1 MSPKT
6 NQPGCTQFRHSLTV
20 NRRDFLRFGMLG
32 AGGAMGLTLSNV
44 LRAQA
49 AGPTTGQS
57 RTNETSVIILWM
69 RGGPSHIDMWDMK
82 PEAPAEYRG
91 EFRPIN
97 TPVAGVQISEHLPK
111 SAACMSQWSIIRS
124 MHHRKEDG
132 LADHTSGDLICFTG
146 YPAGNVQATGGA
158 NFYPSCGSVVKRQL
172 QNRNSALPA
181 YVMVPRM
188 VPGTD
193 AGYFGNA
200 FRPFETLADPANNG
214 TFSVPNLQLP
224 RAVSLD
230 RVAGRRHLL
239 SSFDT
244 LRRDIDR
251 SGTMESMDAYDQQA
265 WEMITGPT
273 AQEAFNFDSEPERV
287 RRRYGIFPRYRST
300 RVNAGGD
307 APNWGQRVLLARR
320 LVEAG
325 VRLVTVDC
333 RWWDTHEDNF
343 WSLKNAFLPRWDAAY
358 SALIEDL
365 RQRGLLDRTLV
376 VAWGEMGRTPR
387 INTRQGNDKPGRDHW
402 PKAMSVA
409 IAGGGVQGGRIVGS
423 TNSKG
428 EVPKDNPKVPQDVLA
443 TIYRHLGV
451 TTTTNYSDPTGR
463 PHPVLP
469 CGAPIDELF

>member
-1 MSPKT
+1 MSRPNT
-6 NQPGCTQFRHSLTV
+6 IGCSEFRKALHVS
-20 NRRDFLRFGMLG
+20 RRDFLRVGMLG
-32 AGGAMGLTLSNV
+32 AGSAMGLALSDV

-49 AGPTTGQS
+49 SNARTGRNQ
-57 RTNETSVIILWM
+57 TNETSVIILWM

-82 PEAPAEYRG
+82 PDAPAEYRG

-97 TPVAGVQISEHLPK
+97 TPATGIQICEHLPK
-111 SAACMSQWSIIRS
+111 SAAIMRHWSIVRS

-132 LADHTSGDLICFTG
+132 NADHTGGDLICFTG
-146 YPAGNVQATGGA
+146 YPSGNVQATGGA

-172 QNRNSALPA
+172 QHQNTALPA

-193 AGYFGNA
+193 AGYLGNA
-200 FRPFETLADPANNG
+200 YRPFETLADPASD
-214 TFSVPNLQLP
+214 TAFSVPNLQLA
-224 RAVSLD
+224 RGVS
-230 RVAGRRHLL
+230 VGRIARRRQLL
-239 SSFDT
+239 SDFDT
-244 LRRDIDR
+244 LHREIDR
-251 SGTMESMDAYDQQA
+251 SRTMEAMDAYDQQA
-265 WEMITGPT
+265 WEMITGP
-273 AQEAFNFDSEPERV
+273 AAREAFDLDSEPERI
-287 RRRYGIFPRYRST
+287 RERYGIFPRYRST

-365 RQRGLLDRTLV
+365 RLRGLLDRTLV

-409 IAGGGVQGGRIVGS
+409 LAGGGIHGGRIVGS

-428 EVPKDNPKVPQDVLA
+428 EAPKDNPKVPQDVLA

-451 TTTTNYSDPTGR
+451 DTTASYIDTTGR

-469 CGAPIDELF
+469 CGSPISELF